1 MDTFA
6 DRASGA
12 GPAATLIALDSSFA
26 YREYRIG
33 PAATTVGR
41 DASQCGIV
49 AAGATVSREH
59 LRIFCDAAGQFVLE
73 DLGSTNGVFVNGRKV
88 TERVVLAGGDFIG
101 LGSATSP
108 HLRFSAAE
116 LPGNAKEIRCLPGER
131 WVIGRARDCDISL
144 AFESTVSSRHAF
156 LVNQEGQLRIVDN
169 HSLNGTWI
177 NGERVGEGL
186 LGSDDTVVVGA
197 TRFRFQLEAD
207 GSLCARML
215 ESGNDVRLECV
226 GLTCRTPGRGAD
238 AKTLIDH
245 LTLSL
250 RPGEFVGI
258 LGPSGAGKTT
268 LLTALNGFRHPD
280 QGQVLFN
287 QTPLDESGAM
297 FRNAIG
303 YVPQQDILH
312 PELSVEK
319 SLAYIARLRLSP
331 DLTADQRT
339 NIVDATLETLGLRH
353 VRNQRI
359 HELSGGQ
366 RKRVSIGA
374 ELIVRPRVLFLDE
387 PTAGL
392 DPSVEERL
400 MHHFRAMAHGGTTV
414 IITTHLLSHL
424 ALLDRLIIISCG
436 RLVFFGKPDEA
447 LAFFS
452 EETQPLQRP
461 AEIFALLDGGE
472 TAGGRGE
479 AASIREAKA
488 AFYADRYL
496 QSAFFEANV
505 SRLLSPVARSMLA
518 SGDRQATTLHQQEPK
533 SSLAGWWPMP
543 GTGSRR
549 RGRALGAWSLR
560 AWMTLAERHLAIRCT
575 SRKRLGLYFFL
586 PLILALVTLSQNMRA
601 VVPAETAREEKQV
614 MHEEIF
620 RGGPQLENGL
630 KALLVQPGVRDSRS
644 AADLLY
650 AMRFEGVANLPVPLS
665 VVLMIVMTGVFSGT
679 IMACME
685 ISCEQTIFRRERMS
699 NLAIPVYLGSK
710 LPFLLLITA
719 LQCLVFLGIC
729 FMHPILRQA
738 AFLPIWLSMVAV
750 AWSSVTLGLFLSAI
764 DPSSGRFSV
773 LLAIVAVLPQLILSG
788 GLGPDFY
795 QGMHSAIRW
804 AADLL
809 PARWGLEMQLTALY
823 EGFGPEPVSWVAGLV
838 RHVIGFDYGTQ
849 VYYSGGIILM
859 AQALF
864 WLSCSAWYL
873 KRRDYR

>member
-1 MDTFA
+1 MDTFS
-6 DRASGA
+6 DRAPGA
-12 GPAATLIALDSSFA
+12 GPAATLVALDSSFA

-33 PAATTVGR
+33 PSAITIGR
-41 DASQCGIV
+41 DACHCGIV
-49 AAGATVSREH
+49 AAGATISRKH
-59 LRIFCDAAGQFVLE
+59 LRIFCDAAGQFVVE
-73 DLGSTNGVFVNGRKV
+73 DLCSTNGVFINGSKV
-88 TERVVLAGGDFIG
+88 TDRVTLAEGDLIG

-108 HLRFSAAE
+108 HLRYSSAE
-116 LPGNAKEIRCLPGER
+116 SQGNAKEMRCPPGER

-144 AFESTVSSRHAF
+144 AFEPTVSSRHAF
-156 LVNQEGQLRIVDN
+156 LAREEGQLRIVDN
-169 HSLNGTWI
+169 RSLNGTWI

-186 LGSDDTVVVGA
+186 LGSDDTVVVGS
-197 TRFRFQLEAD
+197 TRFRFHLEAD
-207 GSLCARML
+207 GSLCARTL

-238 AKTLIDH
+238 TKTLIDN

-280 QGQVLFN
+280 QGQVFFN
-287 QTPLDESGAM
+287 QTPLDESDGM

-303 YVPQQDILH
+303 YVPQEDILH

-331 DLTADQRT
+331 DLTADQRA

-353 VRNQRI
+353 VRTQRI
-359 HELSGGQ
+359 RELSGGQ

-374 ELIVRPRVLFLDE
+374 ELIVRPRILFLDE

-400 MHHFRAMAHGGTTV
+400 MHHFRAMADGGTTV
-414 IITTHLLSHL
+414 IITTHLLSNL

-447 LAFFS
+447 LTFFS
-452 EETQPLQRP
+452 EGTQPLQRP
-461 AEIFALLDGGE
+461 SEIFTLLDCVE
-472 TAGGRGE
+472 TAIGRGE
-479 AASIREAKA
+479 ATAIREEKA

-496 QSAFFEANV
+496 KSAFFEDNV
-505 SRLLSPVARSMLA
+505 SRLLSPFARSA
-518 SGDRQATTLHQQEPK
+518 QTYGDCQAITPQQQE
-533 SSLAGWWPMP
+533 SNSFLTGWLPIAR
-543 GTGSRR
+543 TGARR
-549 RGRALGAWSLR
+549 RVRSLGAWSMH

-575 SRKRLGLYFFL
+575 SRKRLGFYFFL
-586 PLILALVTLSQNMRA
+586 PLILALVTLSQNMR
-601 VVPAETAREEKQV
+601 VLLPAETAREEKRII
-614 MHEEIF
+614 HEEIR
-620 RGGPQLENGL
+620 RGGPQLEKGL
-630 KALLVQPGVRDSRS
+630 KTLLVRPGIEDSRS

-650 AMRFEGVANLPVPLS
+650 AMKFEGVANLPVPLS
-665 VVLMIVMTGVFSGT
+665 VVLMIVMTAVFTGT
-679 IMACME
+679 IMACQE
-685 ISCEQTIFRRERMS
+685 ISGEWTIFRRERMS
-699 NLAIPVYLGSK
+699 NLAIQVYLGSK

-719 LQCLVFLGIC
+719 FQCLVFLGIC
-729 FMHPILRQA
+729 FVHPVLRQA
-738 AFLPIWLSMVAV
+738 AFLPSWLSMVSV
-750 AWSSVTLGLFLSAI
+750 AWVSVALGLFLSAI

-773 LLAIVAVLPQLILSG
+773 LFAIVAVLPQFILSG
-788 GLGPDFY
+788 GLGPDFH

-823 EGFGPEPVSWVAGLV
+823 EGFGSEPVPWIAGLV
-838 RHVIGFDYGTQ
+838 RQMIGFDYGSQ
-849 VYYSGGIILM
+849 VYYTGGIILM

-873 KRRDYR
+873 KRRDNR

>member
-6 DRASGA
+6 DRPAVA
-12 GPAATLIALDSSFA
+12 GPAATLVALDSSFA

-41 DASQCGIV
+41 DACRCGIV
-49 AAGATVSREH
+49 AAGATISREH
-59 LRIFCDAAGQFVLE
+59 LRISGGVAGQFVLE
-73 DLGSTNGVFVNGRKV
+73 DLRSTNGVFVNGRKV
-88 TERVVLAGGDFIG
+88 VDRVVLADGDLIG
-101 LGSATSP
+101 LGAATSP

-116 LPGNAKEIRCLPGER
+116 FQGNANEMRCPPVER

-144 AFESTVSSRHAF
+144 AFEPTVSSRHAF
-156 LVNQEGQLRIVDN
+156 LTKREGRLRIVDN

-177 NGERVGEGL
+177 NGERVGEGI
-186 LGSDDTVVVGA
+186 LGSDDTVVVGS

-207 GSLCARML
+207 GSLRARML

-245 LTLSL
+245 ITLSL

-303 YVPQQDILH
+303 YVPQEDILH

-331 DLTADQRT
+331 DLTADQRA

-353 VRNQRI
+353 VRHQRI
-359 HELSGGQ
+359 NELSGGQ

-374 ELIVRPRVLFLDE
+374 ELIIRPRILFLDE

-392 DPSVEERL
+392 DPSVDERL

-414 IITTHLLSHL
+414 IITTHLLSNL

-461 AEIFALLDGGE
+461 AEIFTLLDSGE
-472 TAGGRGE
+472 TTSGRGE
-479 AASIREAKA
+479 AATIREEKA

-496 QSAFFEANV
+496 KSAFFEDNV
-505 SRLLSPVARSMLA
+505 NRLLSPVARSTLA
-518 SGDRQATTLHQQEPK
+518 SGDHQAITLHQQESH
-533 SSLAGWWPMP
+533 SSRTGWWPMP
-543 GTGSRR
+543 GTRSRR
-549 RGRALGAWSLR
+549 RVRSLGAWSAR

-586 PLILALVTLSQNMRA
+586 PLILALATLSQNMRA
-601 VVPAETAREEKQV
+601 VVPAETAKEEKRV
-614 MHEEIF
+614 MHEEIL

-630 KALLVQPGVRDSRS
+630 KALLVQPGVQDSRS

-679 IMACME
+679 IMACLE
-685 ISCEQTIFRRERMS
+685 ISGEQTIFRRERMS
-699 NLAIPVYLGSK
+699 NLAIHVYLGSK

-729 FMHPILRQA
+729 FVHPVLSQA
-738 AFLPIWLSMVAV
+738 DFLPVWLSMVAV
-750 AWSSVTLGLFLSAI
+750 AWASVALGLFLSAI

-788 GLGPDFY
+788 GLGPDFH
-795 QGMHSAIRW
+795 QGMHSSIRW

-823 EGFGPEPVSWVAGLV
+823 EGFGPEPVSWMAGLV

-849 VYYSGGIILM
+849 VYYTGGIILM

-864 WLSCSAWYL
+864 WLFCSAWHL